1 MQPYSTVLGSQ
12 LPASASIEVK
22 EYMEELSSP
31 RIDDQSVTLPH
42 SFPAVDHFTELTTET
57 VDRVIHEM
65 NNIAVCILSLK
76 NQKDKGGNKE
86 TVQCLEQ
93 HIVDELGEIYLILL
107 NLHQLSYD
115 PIANTLLTLG
125 KATINSLGMN
135 ESSQKYWDGLTK
147 DLVITEKQANLS
159 SSSSSSSPEVSS
171 QRSNSLLN
179 KKIVV
184 KKLFTPFINQEIVKY
199 ARPTSSPIEISDL
212 KFQGNNN
219 NEKLATIKASV
230 SSIIQGLKTFL
241 DYHELNQGNDK
252 AYTVINKE
260 LMWLALIYS
269 QLMGHRA
276 NLKMSGLEG
285 TVTIVSYQLKE
296 IYKTYRYVENWWN
309 GCQPDFPL

>member
-159 SSSSSSSPEVSS
+159 SSSSSSPEVSS

>member
-159 SSSSSSSPEVSS
+159 SSSSSPEVSS
-171 QRSNSLLN
+171 QQSNSLLN